1 SYERSRSEIK
11 MSRLMDAITHMSQY
25 MWEGVIDAPLL
36 NIGEKLYIE
45 DLDVEIIV
53 SERIRHTNG
62 SYIYKTEHQLDLV
75 ENEDSLRSKNETR
88 EKEQANSKNI
98 EELSA
103 ELKKLR
109 QETGGEHRTEYDNYY
124 DSNGYLRTFPK
135 HETYKRQNKKS
146 WIERLFG

>member
-1 SYERSRSEIK
+1 MEKHKAVIQGVIYRKDYEFCTNFPLPRPRPSYERSRSEIK

-88 EKEQANSKNI
+88 EKE
-98 EELSA
+98 
-103 ELKKLR
+103 
-109 QETGGEHRTEYDNYY
+109 
-124 DSNGYLRTFPK
+124 
-135 HETYKRQNKKS
+135 
-146 WIERLFG
+146 